1 MDYGAAFGAEFR
13 EVQDRTRDGQPVRA
27 VIASRVYATECA
39 DLWSALTEAERR
51 DRWFPP
57 VTGEFEWGGRF
68 QIEGNAAG
76 SILKCTPPEELEVT
90 WEFASNVS

>member
-39 DLWSALTEAERR
+39 DL
-51 DRWFPP
+51 
-57 VTGEFEWGGRF
+57 
-68 QIEGNAAG
+68 
-76 SILKCTPPEELEVT
+76 
-90 WEFASNVS
+90 